1 MKIYLIFMINVFFIQ
16 MSLANQIG
24 SASNQTTPKDY
35 SQNPVMTIIGVD
47 TAREQ
52 NPQITGK
59 NVVVGILESGFNTS
73 HASLYGKN
81 PYAITNNV
89 CWDKTECDPYKAD
102 KTNRLTYAHGNHV
115 AGIILGAKIES
126 QDPSKVN
133 PYGIAYDAQYHGVGI
148 LTPASTY
155 NGNLYN
161 EFKDKKEI
169 RIINNSWGV
178 KFYPLINR
186 YDADGSYDFK
196 VPDKNKAQKGYQSI
210 LTDSQKHEP
219 ISTKRFFSLL
229 QKEIEINQ
237 FNQNGKE
244 NLVMGLY
251 KLSQERKVLNIFGA
265 GNSGT
270 VSPSAM
276 AVIPSYDENIR
287 SWLVVGAIHTHTT
300 NKDGN
305 VQEQYV
311 TKENNKITVRPQGI
325 TSYTN
330 HFQGPAQLYAVMA
343 PGQYIVSSN
352 AYYQYHQYKKSHT
365 TSSSNP
371 IQDGSSG
378 ECINSSD
385 SSGEIAGGRFCY
397 MSGTSMATPMVSG
410 VAALVQEKYPFLNG
424 AQIADVLLTT
434 ANKNIEAPKLIVK
447 NSLNG
452 LETQYT
458 VIYISDYSASKTQDG
473 KDNKENKV
481 PLKSE
486 NPKEIDIKQVKKDL
500 QTMLNEKN
508 TNTQKPEIT
517 PKATSVN
524 NGCKYNSL
532 LTPECIINKL
542 LQTKDENPNSE
553 KKLDPKYNHNAILT
567 LTKEEVFGQGILD
580 ANKALGGLAGLDAN
594 RLNLED
600 IQDFREIP
608 RTQEVSKTEVSQQQ
622 APQTQTLQATSVSI
636 QAAQPLNTEDKNNAN
651 NAHSQLSQQEQE
663 RKSLIESTKQAFY
676 TLDTTTD
683 NPKSTFLFSND
694 ISQRTW

>member
-1 MKIYLIFMINVFFIQ
+1 MMKNLKIIYI
-16 MSLANQIG
+16 SLVLSSLLYGQDDAAQQAQKAD
-24 SASNQTTPKDY
+24 SKDY
-35 SQNPVMTIIGVD
+35 AMQIISMD
-47 TAREQ
+47 KIRE
-52 NPQITGK
+52 NTSSPTGK
-59 NVVVGILESGFNTS
+59 GVVVGIVDSGFNTS
-73 HASLYGKN
+73 HPSLQGQNKYTISNN
-81 PYAITNNV
+81 P
-89 CWDKTECDPYKAD
+89 CWDSNCSPYDAD
-102 KTNRLTYAHGNHV
+102 RGKREVYAHGTHV
-115 AGIILGAKIES
+115 AGILLGKKLS
-126 QDPSKVN
+126 DNKSPQ
-133 PYGIAYDAQYHGVGI
+133 GIAYDAQYHGVGI

-186 YDADGSYDFK
+186 YDADGNYDFK

-352 AYYQYHQYKKSHT
+352 AYYQYHQYKNNHA

-580 ANKALGGLAGLDAN
+580 ANKALGGLAGLDA
-594 RLNLED
+594 
-600 IQDFREIP
+600 
-608 RTQEVSKTEVSQQQ
+608 
-622 APQTQTLQATSVSI
+622 
-636 QAAQPLNTEDKNNAN
+636 
-651 NAHSQLSQQEQE
+651 
-663 RKSLIESTKQAFY
+663 
-676 TLDTTTD
+676 
-683 NPKSTFLFSND
+683 
-694 ISQRTW
+694 